1 MIENLEKS
9 LNELEGHIDSSDPND
24 ALVKKVEEIRKK
36 RLKDLT
42 VEDLA
47 LLLRQQIS
55 LEFVV
60 PLCLNKLNEDILIE
74 MERSGL
80 RLLSTL
86 LKIEKDFWSANQD
99 LYNQTADLMNGKM
112 DEIMNPEMDNSVELD
127 SYISDQLPEI
137 LKSYQNFKDLE

>member
-1 MIENLEKS
+1 MINLEKS
-9 LNELEGHIDSSDPND
+9 LNELEGHINSSDPND

-47 LLLRQQIS
+47 LLLRQKIS

-60 PLCLNKLNEDILIE
+60 PLCLNKLDKDILIE

-80 RLLSTL
+80 RLLPTL
-86 LKIEKDFWSANQD
+86 LKIEKDFWSVNQD

-112 DEIMNPEMDNSVELD
+112 DEIMNPEMDNPVELD

-137 LKSYQNFKDLE
+137 LKSYQNFRDLE